1 MRQEFIKQQ
10 QRSVQQQLYDRERE
24 AQKRA
29 ELMMRIDQLQSRASL
44 QQASLVQ
51 SQLDNQPRGYQDN
64 APQTL

>member
-51 SQLDNQPRGYQDN
+51 S
-64 APQTL
+64 